1 MSSSYLRFRKW
12 CFLCIDH
19 RTNKRRGTS
28 SENGER
34 PTTIARPEETILRTI
49 GGNATQHHSTHTL
62 CLFLPWKALSFG
74 SVAERRARTLA
85 GDRYSDLQA
94 SRLYRIAAH
103 GVAEVTV
110 STCS

>member
-1 MSSSYLRFRKW
+1 MVFLEVIVPSLVSLGRSQQCIYTYSCICISSMLTIDSHTPEHCFDVFANSR

-49 GGNATQHHSTHTL
+49 GGNATQHH
-62 CLFLPWKALSFG
+62 
-74 SVAERRARTLA
+74 
-85 GDRYSDLQA
+85 RYVLQ
-94 SRLYRIAAH
+94 
-103 GVAEVTV
+103 
-110 STCS
+110 